1 MFKLLNNNIRGIL
14 NDSKYT
20 AGIAML
26 MLNVGSKYISIGLS
40 ESQEAYL
47 TSSVARQL
55 LIFSVAFIGTKDVLT
70 SLLLTIV
77 FILFADYIFNENS
90 KMCLLPKSMKKIKQE
105 IDIDKDG
112 IISEK
117 ELTNA
122 IDVLTKAKNKKKE
135 HARMNSSF

>member
-90 KMCLLPKSMKKIKQE
+90 KMCLLPKSMKKIKQK

-135 HARMNSSF
+135 YARMNSSF

>member
-1 MFKLLNNNIRGIL
+1 
-14 NDSKYT
+14 
-20 AGIAML
+20 
-26 MLNVGSKYISIGLS
+26 
-40 ESQEAYL
+40 
-47 TSSVARQL
+47 
-55 LIFSVAFIGTKDVLT
+55 
-70 SLLLTIV
+70 
-77 FILFADYIFNENS
+77 
-90 KMCLLPKSMKKIKQE
+90 MK